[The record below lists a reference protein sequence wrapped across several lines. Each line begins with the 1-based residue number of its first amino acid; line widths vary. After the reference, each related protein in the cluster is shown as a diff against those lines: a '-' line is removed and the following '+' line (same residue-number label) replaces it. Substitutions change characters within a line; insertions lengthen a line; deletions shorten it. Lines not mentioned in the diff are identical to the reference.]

1 MRAAVVTA
9 LCFAGAATAQELSLP
24 AGAALM
30 AETVEPATD
39 VPFPTA
45 AWGAFDPVT
54 ARAEGTVTR
63 RVWRIPSESLTTLQ
77 ILDPL
82 RDELEA
88 AGYAVDFECAD
99 IACGGFDFRFALDLI
114 GEPDM
119 HVDLGDFRYLAASQD
134 GMRVALVVSR
144 SEAAGFVHLTA
155 VAPEDAPFDVVPL
168 TPVAPVAVPTTD
180 IPPAGGLAAA
190 LAAEGHAV
198 LEGLDFGTGASQLG
212 PGPFPALDELAEWL
226 RSNAEARAVLVGHTD
241 ASGALEANIAIS
253 RARAQSVRDRLV
265 ETYGI
270 EPARLS
276 ADGVGYLSPRAPN
289 DTEAGRQA
297 NRRVEVV
304 LTATR

>member
-1 MRAAVVTA
+1 M
-9 LCFAGAATAQELSLP
+9 
-24 AGAALM
+24 
-30 AETVEPATD
+30 
-39 VPFPTA
+39 
-45 AWGAFDPVT
+45 
-54 ARAEGTVTR
+54 
-63 RVWRIPSESLTTLQ
+63 
-77 ILDPL
+77 
-82 RDELEA
+82 
-88 AGYAVDFECAD
+88 
-99 IACGGFDFRFALDLI
+99 
-114 GEPDM
+114 
-119 HVDLGDFRYLAASQD
+119 
-134 GMRVALVVSR
+134 
-144 SEAAGFVHLTA
+144 
-155 VAPEDAPFDVVPL
+155 
-168 TPVAPVAVPTTD
+168 
-180 IPPAGGLAAA
+180 PAGGLAAA

-265 ETYGI
+265 EAYGI

>member
-155 VAPEDAPFDVVPL
+155 VAPEDAPFGVVPIA
-168 TPVAPVAVPTTD
+168 PVAPVAVPTPD

-212 PGPFPALDELAEWL
+212 PGPFPVLDELAEWL

>member
-1 MRAAVVTA
+1 MIRGIVGAAMVC
-9 LCFAGAATAQELSLP
+9 LAGAAMAQELSLP
-24 AGAALM
+24 GGAALV

-45 AWGAFDPVT
+45 AWGDFDPVT
-54 ARAEGTVTR
+54 TRAEGTVTR

-82 RDELEA
+82 RSQLEA
-88 AGYAVDFECAD
+88 AGYSTLFDCAD
-99 IACGGFDFRFALDLI
+99 VTCGGFDFRFALDLI

-119 HVDLGDFRYLAASQD
+119 HVDLGDFRYLAAVQD
-134 GMRVALVVSR
+134 GTRVAIVVSR
-144 SEAAGFVHLTA
+144 SDAAGFVHLTA
-155 VAPEDAPFDVVPL
+155 VTPLDAPV
-168 TPVAPVAVPTTD
+168 PVAPVAAATPDAPT
-180 IPPAGGLAAA
+180 GSLASS

-212 PGPFPALDELAEWL
+212 PGPFTALDELADWL
-226 RSNAEARAVLVGHTD
+226 RANPGARAVLVGHTD
-241 ASGALEANIAIS
+241 ASGALEANVAIS
-253 RARAQSVRDRLV
+253 RARAQSVRSRLI

-270 EPARLS
+270 APARLS

-304 LTATR
+304 LTATE

>member
-1 MRAAVVTA
+1 
-9 LCFAGAATAQELSLP
+9 
-24 AGAALM
+24 M

-99 IACGGFDFRFALDLI
+99 VACGGFDFRFALDLI

-119 HVDLGDFRYLAASQD
+119 HVDLGDFRYLAASRD
-134 GMRVALVVSR
+134 GTRVALVVSR

-155 VAPEDAPFDVVPL
+155 VAPADATAPAVPVE
-168 TPVAPVAVPTTD
+168 PVAPATVTLPDAVP
-180 IPPAGGLAAA
+180 AGSLAAT

-198 LEGLDFGTGASQLG
+198 LEGLDFGTGDSQLG
-212 PGPFPALDELAEWL
+212 PGPFPALDELAAWL
-226 RSNAEARAVLVGHTD
+226 QANPGQRAILVGHTD
-241 ASGALEANIAIS
+241 ASGALDANVAIS
-253 RARAQSVRDRLV
+253 RARAQSVRGRLI
-265 ETYGI
+265 EAYGI
-270 EPARLS
+270 APERLS

-304 LTATR
+304 LTATQ